1 MADNFLN
8 SVKKR
13 FAEVTSRE
21 VISLEQYL
29 ERCKTD
35 PSVYANVYQRLLT
48 AIGEPVVVDTKNDSR
63 LSRIFNNRVIR
74 RYPAFDEFYGIEDVI
89 DRIVS
94 FCKHAAQG
102 LEEHKQI
109 LYLLGPVGSSKSSLA
124 EKLKSLIQQVPV
136 YVLADEKGNLSPVF
150 DNPLNVFKYIDQAAQ
165 VCEHYNI
172 PAHTIQ
178 SIPSPWAIERLKE
191 YDGDVTKFKVVKIYP
206 NALNQECVMKVEPGD
221 ENNQDISALVGKIDI
236 RKLEEY
242 PQNHPDAYS
251 FSGGLCRGNR
261 GIMEFVEMFKAPIK
275 MLHPLLTATQEKN
288 FNGTEAIPAMP
299 FEGIILAHSNE
310 SEWAAF
316 KNDKKHEAFIDRIVI
331 IKVPYC
337 LRVTEETNIYG
348 KLLNSSSLSKAPC
361 APGTLDL
368 LAQFSV
374 MTRLIEP
381 QNSNVYSKMRVYDG
395 QNIRDTDPKAKPIQE
410 YRDAAGINE
419 GMEGISTRFA
429 FKVLSKVFNFD
440 KEEVAA
446 NPVHLMY
453 VLENSIIAEQF
464 DKERQ
469 DRYLGYLKGVLT
481 DKYLEFVEKDI
492 RKAFLESYGGLCQDT
507 FNSYFHWADYWIR
520 DEDYRDE
527 STNVMLDRAELNAEL
542 EKIEKPAGISNPKEF
557 RSEITN
563 FVLRYKADHGG
574 DFPSWTSYEKMRA
587 VIEKKVLAA
596 TDELLPVISFAPKRS
611 EEDQR
616 KHAQFVETMVAR
628 GYTERQV
635 RIIADWWQRMKKSS

>member
-1 MADNFLN
+1 MSEMRLRDDA
-8 SVKKR
+8 SVKKFHKVSDGTTYR
-13 FAEVTSRE
+13 AIPLFPSAHRSNVFYAQKCRKAGLRKTSPFADSFELVFVHNHPYRWSNLYSVETDERYTCLNLKPDASSSLWVAKPKPLTTAPRRQKRVWNCSLPVNALRSRRCDTTPPFDKTSR
-21 VISLEQYL
+21 
-29 ERCKTD
+29 
-35 PSVYANVYQRLLT
+35 
-48 AIGEPVVVDTKNDSR
+48 
-63 LSRIFNNRVIR
+63 
-74 RYPAFDEFYGIEDVI
+74 
-89 DRIVS
+89 
-94 FCKHAAQG
+94 
-102 LEEHKQI
+102 
-109 LYLLGPVGSSKSSLA
+109 
-124 EKLKSLIQQVPV
+124 
-136 YVLADEKGNLSPVF
+136 
-150 DNPLNVFKYIDQAAQ
+150 
-165 VCEHYNI
+165 
-172 PAHTIQ
+172 
-178 SIPSPWAIERLKE
+178 
-191 YDGDVTKFKVVKIYP
+191 
-206 NALNQECVMKVEPGD
+206 
-221 ENNQDISALVGKIDI
+221 ALVGKIDI

-348 KLLNSSSLSKAPC
+348 KLLNSSSLTKAPC

>member
-1 MADNFLN
+1 MADNFL
-8 SVKKR
+8 KALKGR

-21 VISLEQYL
+21 ELTLEQYL
-29 ERCKTD
+29 NLCKTD

-48 AIGEPVVVDTKNDSR
+48 AIGQPEIVDTKSDSR

-74 RYPAFDEFYGIEDVI
+74 RYPAFAEFYGMEDVI
-89 DRIVS
+89 EKIVS
-94 FCKHAAQG
+94 YFQHAAQG

-109 LYLLGPVGSSKSSLA
+109 LYFLGPVGSAKSSLA
-124 EKLKSLIQQVPV
+124 EKLKELIQRVPV
-136 YVLADEKGNLSPVF
+136 YVLADENGELSPVF
-150 DNPLNVFKYIDQAAQ
+150 DNPLNIFKYIGTAAE
-165 VCEHYNI
+165 VCDHYGI
-172 PAHTIQ
+172 PRHTIQ
-178 SIPSPWAIERLKE
+178 SIPSPWAIERLRE
-191 YDGDVTKFKVVKIYP
+191 YGGDITRFKVVKIHP
-206 NALNQECVMKVEPGD
+206 NSLNQECVMKVEPGD

-251 FSGGLCRGNR
+251 YSGGLCRGNR

-299 FEGIILAHSNE
+299 FEGVILAHSNE
-310 SEWAAF
+310 SEWSAF

-337 LRVTEETNIYG
+337 LRVSEEGEIYK
-348 KLLNSSSLSKAPC
+348 KLLRSSSLTDAPC
-361 APGTLDL
+361 APGTLDM

-374 MTRLIEP
+374 MSRLVEP
-381 QNSNVYSKMRVYDG
+381 NNSNVFSKMRVYDG
-395 QNIRDTDPKAKPIQE
+395 QNIKDTDPKAKPIQE

-453 VLENSIIAEQF
+453 VLEKAIIAEQF
-464 DKERQ
+464 DKEREE
-469 DRYLGYLKGVLT
+469 RYLGYLKGVLT

-492 RKAFLESYGGLCQDT
+492 RRAFLESYGGMCQDT
-507 FNSYFHWADYWIR
+507 FNSYFHWADYWVR

-527 STNVMLDRAELNAEL
+527 NTGVMLDRSTLNAEL

-557 RSEITN
+557 RAEVTN
-563 FVLRYKADHGG
+563 FVLRYRADHDGN
-574 DFPSWTSYEKMRA
+574 FPSWTCYEKMRA

-596 TDELLPVISFAPKRS
+596 TDELLPVISFVPKRS
-611 EEDQR
+611 EEENK
-616 KHAQFVETMVAR
+616 KHAQFVETMISH
-628 GYTERQV
+628 GYTERQI
-635 RIIADWWQRMKKSS
+635 RLITEWWARLRHSS